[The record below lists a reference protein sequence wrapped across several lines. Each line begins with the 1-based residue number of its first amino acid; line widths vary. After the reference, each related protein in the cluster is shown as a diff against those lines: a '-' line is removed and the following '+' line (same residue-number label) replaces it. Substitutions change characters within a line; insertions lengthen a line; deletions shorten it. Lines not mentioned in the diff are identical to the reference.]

1 MLLTEVMIIDNSINN
16 KKIFTAEKGLI
27 KKKYLELYNIN
38 EIDINKNNNKEYKTK
53 NIKINFN
60 QQDILN
66 SVKYYKY
73 IPFYNYYNYSKS
85 MKKLNYLTPDIILYF
100 LSELFKPFLLIS
112 ISFVV
117 TGYVSKFKRNESF
130 FKTIFIAIIIGFILF
145 LINKLIYSININ
157 SWLYY
162 PIVIL
167 TIPSI
172 SIILGTILILRVE
185 KS

>member
-1 MLLTEVMIIDNSINN
+1 MSYYQKYETNKNITNSIIKLKDGDIWIKNQFEDKILYINADKINIKEMLLTEVMIIDNSINN

-73 IPFYNYYNYSKS
+73 IPFYNYYNY
-85 MKKLNYLTPDIILYF
+85 N
-100 LSELFKPFLLIS
+100 
-112 ISFVV
+112 
-117 TGYVSKFKRNESF
+117 G
-130 FKTIFIAIIIGFILF
+130 
-145 LINKLIYSININ
+145 
-157 SWLYY
+157 
-162 PIVIL
+162 
-167 TIPSI
+167 
-172 SIILGTILILRVE
+172 E